1 MTTARLALLA
11 ALVAPSA
18 LFGQRKSCGE
28 TRYPKN
34 LPSPREIID
43 SADAIAKL
51 KASERLAANMLF
63 NLTYQEGDSLPLV
76 RALEGTDP
84 RAALL
89 LFPSVR
95 PHKPSGIW
103 AVRVRV
109 VGGDTPALTL
119 ERSIYCPPEP
129 GPGLHTE
136 GIPVRVMVEGRPGD
150 RPPPASG
157 RVRIDFEVLVA
168 ADGTTLRVRMLQSSG
183 LSDLDEQMTRE
194 WQQRQFQPALL
205 DGAPIQAFYRTDGLT
220 PRL

>member
-18 LFGQRKSCGE
+18 LLGQRKSCAE
-28 TRYPKN
+28 TKYPKN
-34 LPSPREIID
+34 LPSAREIID

-63 NLTYQEGDSLPLV
+63 NLTYLEGDSLPLV

-95 PHKPSGIW
+95 PHKTSGIW

-136 GIPVRVMVEGRPGD
+136 GIPVRVMVEARPGD

-183 LSDLDEQMTRE
+183 LSDLDDQMIRE

>member
-84 RAALL
+84 RPRCSS
-89 LFPSVR
+89 FP
-95 PHKPSGIW
+95 P
-103 AVRVRV
+103 
-109 VGGDTPALTL
+109 
-119 ERSIYCPPEP
+119 C
-129 GPGLHTE
+129 
-136 GIPVRVMVEGRPGD
+136 GRTS
-150 RPPPASG
+150 R
-157 RVRIDFEVLVA
+157 
-168 ADGTTLRVRMLQSSG
+168 
-183 LSDLDEQMTRE
+183 
-194 WQQRQFQPALL
+194 
-205 DGAPIQAFYRTDGLT
+205 
-220 PRL
+220 

>member
-1 MTTARLALLA
+1 
-11 ALVAPSA
+11 
-18 LFGQRKSCGE
+18 
-28 TRYPKN
+28 
-34 LPSPREIID
+34 
-43 SADAIAKL
+43 
-51 KASERLAANMLF
+51 MLF
-63 NLTYQEGDSLPLV
+63 NLTYAEGDSLPLV
-76 RALEGTDP
+76 RALEGADP
-84 RAALL
+84 QAALL
-89 LFPSVR
+89 LFRSVR
-95 PHKPSGIW
+95 PHQQSGIW

-129 GPGLHTE
+129 NPGPHAA

-168 ADGTTLRVRMLQSSG
+168 ADGTPLRVQMLQSSG
-183 LSDLDEQMTRE
+183 LSDLDEQLIRE

-205 DGAPIQAFYRTDGLT
+205 DGAPIQALYRTDGLT